1 MLERETPFPGM
12 TSMQS
17 AASDGGPP
25 PVFSLDGVRAG
36 AVTMLPALPGVALFG
51 AAFGAL
57 AAERGL
63 STGEALAMSGLVF
76 AGVSQIAAMELWSP
90 QITPALVLTLAFTT
104 LIINLRMLLM
114 GASMRPW
121 LAEAPPLQVYPGLYI
136 LTDTNWVA
144 TLRYRREGG
153 ADAGYLLGGG
163 LIIWFTFVPSTV
175 IGHVF
180 GSLLANPRP
189 YGIDMI
195 LPLYFVALLAPM
207 FESARRSVPWAIAGL
222 VAIAVQFV
230 LPGFWYIIAGTLAGA
245 IAGGL
250 LGDD

>member
-1 MLERETPFPGM
+1 M
-12 TSMQS
+12 TSMQPL
-17 AASDGGPP
+17 AGDGGPP
-25 PVFSLDGVRAG
+25 PTWSLEGVREG
-36 AVTMLPALPGVALFG
+36 ATAIIPALPGVALFG

-63 STGEALAMSGLVF
+63 TTFEAVLMSGIVF
-76 AGVSQIAAMELWSP
+76 AGVSQIASMELWSP
-90 QITPALVLTLAFTT
+90 YVTPALVLTIAFTT
-104 LIINLRMLLM
+104 LVINLRMLLM

-121 LAEAPPLQVYPGLYI
+121 LTGAPPAQVFPGLYV
-136 LTDTNWVA
+136 LTDSNWVS

-163 LIIWFTFVPSTV
+163 LIIWFTFVPSTA
-175 IGHVF
+175 IGQVF
-180 GSLLANPRP
+180 GSLLSNPRP
-189 YGIDMI
+189 YGVDMI

-222 VAIAVQFV
+222 VAIAVQYV

-250 LGDD
+250 IGDE

>member
-1 MLERETPFPGM
+1 M
-12 TSMQS
+12 TSMQPV
-17 AASDGGPP
+17 ADDGGPSP
-25 PVFSLDGVRAG
+25 TWSLDGIRQG
-36 AVTMLPALPGVALFG
+36 AVAIVPALPGVAIFG

-63 STGEALAMSGLVF
+63 TTFEAVLMSGVVF
-76 AGVSQIAAMELWSP
+76 AGVSQIASMELWSP
-90 QITPALVLTLAFTT
+90 QITPALVLTVAFTT

-121 LAEAPPLQVYPGLYI
+121 LAGAPPWQVYPGLYL
-136 LTDTNWVA
+136 LTDSNWVS

-153 ADAGYLLGGG
+153 ADAGFLFGGG
-163 LIIWFTFVPSTV
+163 LIIWLTFVPSTA
-175 IGHVF
+175 IGQVF
-180 GSLLANPRP
+180 GSLLTNPRP
-189 YGIDMI
+189 YGVDMI

-222 VAIAVQFV
+222 VAIAVQYV
-230 LPGFWYIIAGTLAGA
+230 VPGFWYIIAGTLAGA

-250 LGDD
+250 LGDE

>member
-1 MLERETPFPGM
+1 M

-17 AASDGGPP
+17 EASDGGPP
-25 PVFSLDGVRAG
+25 PTWSLDGVRAG
-36 AVTMLPALPGVALFG
+36 AVSIVPALPGVALFG

-63 STGEALAMSGLVF
+63 TTLEAALMSGIVF
-76 AGVSQIAAMELWSP
+76 AGVAQIASMELWSP
-90 QITPALVLTLAFTT
+90 QITPALVLTIAFTA
-104 LIINLRMLLM
+104 LVINLRMLLM
-114 GASMRPW
+114 SASMRPW
-121 LAEAPPLQVYPGLYI
+121 LASAPPLEVYPGLYV
-136 LTDTNWVA
+136 LTDSNWVS

-153 ADAGYLLGGG
+153 ADAGFLFGGG
-163 LIIWFTFVPSTV
+163 LIIWLTFVPSTA
-175 IGHVF
+175 IGQIF

-189 YGIDMI
+189 YGVDMI

-207 FESARRSVPWAIAGL
+207 FESARRSLPWAIAGL
-222 VAIAVQFV
+222 VAIAVQYV

-250 LGDD
+250 LGDE

>member
-1 MLERETPFPGM
+1 M
-12 TSMQS
+12 TSMQPL
-17 AASDGGPP
+17 AGDGGPP
-25 PVFSLDGVRAG
+25 PTWSLEGVREG
-36 AVTMLPALPGVALFG
+36 ATAIIPALPGVALFG
-51 AAFGAL
+51 AAFGTL

-63 STGEALAMSGLVF
+63 TTLEAVLMSGIVF
-76 AGVSQIAAMELWSP
+76 AGVSQIASMELWAP
-90 QITPALVLTLAFTT
+90 YVTPALVLTIAFTT
-104 LIINLRMLLM
+104 LVINLRMLLM

-121 LAEAPPLQVYPGLYI
+121 LTGAPPAQVFPGLYV
-136 LTDTNWVA
+136 LTDSNWVS

-163 LIIWFTFVPSTV
+163 LIIWFTFVPSTA
-175 IGHVF
+175 IGQVF
-180 GSLLANPRP
+180 GSLLSNPRP
-189 YGIDMI
+189 YGVDMI

-222 VAIAVQFV
+222 VAIAVQYV

-250 LGDD
+250 IGDE

>member
-1 MLERETPFPGM
+1 MTP
-12 TSMQS
+12 MQS
-17 AASDGGPP
+17 EASDGGPP
-25 PVFSLDGVRAG
+25 PTWSLDGVREG
-36 AVTMLPALPGVALFG
+36 AVTMVPALPGVAVFG
-51 AAFGAL
+51 LAFGAL

-63 STGEALAMSGLVF
+63 TTIETLLMSGIVF
-76 AGVSQIAAMELWSP
+76 AGVSQIASMELWSP
-90 QITPALVLTLAFTT
+90 QITPALVLTIAFTT
-104 LIINLRMLLM
+104 LVINLRMLLM

-121 LAEAPPLQVYPGLYI
+121 LSGAPPLQVYPGLYI

-153 ADAGYLLGGG
+153 SDAGYLLGGG
-163 LIIWFTFVPSTV
+163 LIIWLTFVPSTA
-175 IGHVF
+175 IGQIF

-189 YGIDMI
+189 YGVDMI

-207 FESARRSVPWAIAGL
+207 FETARRSVPWAIAGL
-222 VAIAVQFV
+222 VAIAVQHA

-250 LGDD
+250 LGDE

>member
-1 MLERETPFPGM
+1 M
-12 TSMQS
+12 
-17 AASDGGPP
+17 
-25 PVFSLDGVRAG
+25 V
-36 AVTMLPALPGVALFG
+36 PALPGVAIFG
-51 AAFGAL
+51 AAFGAI

-63 STGEALAMSGLVF
+63 TTFEAVLMSGVVF
-76 AGVSQIAAMELWSP
+76 AGVSQIASMELWSP
-90 QITPALVLTLAFTT
+90 QVTPALVLTVAFTT

-121 LAEAPPLQVYPGLYI
+121 LAGAPALWIYPGLYI
-136 LTDTNWVA
+136 LTDSNWVS

-153 ADAGYLLGGG
+153 TDAGFLFGGG
-163 LIIWFTFVPSTV
+163 LIIWFTFVPATA
-175 IGHVF
+175 IGQVF

-189 YGIDMI
+189 LGVDMI

-222 VAIAVQFV
+222 VAIAVQYV
-230 LPGFWYIIAGTLAGA
+230 LPGFWYIIAGTLAGV

-250 LGDD
+250 LGDE